1 MTGRRLSLI
10 TLSVAMATA
19 VFAAPAAASNPSC
32 TAQFTSVV
40 AKVARPFGQMVVVPE
55 VRGLTLGGPNLGQEV
70 KVLLATAD
78 KGACPVTP

>member
-1 MTGRRLSLI
+1 MIRRRLAFIVMTAGIAAAL
-10 TLSVAMATA
+10 VAG
-19 VFAAPAAASNPSC
+19 PAAAANPSC

-40 AKVARPFGQMVVVPE
+40 AKIARPFGQMVVVPE